1 MNIKELCFS
10 LSEKNGTSGDEKA
23 ACEYAKKLLCEYMP
37 AEIDVLGNVV
47 GTMGGQGTHILLDAH
62 IDQIGLVVRHIDD
75 KGFLL
80 VDKVGG
86 PDLRVLIGA
95 EVTVH
100 GKEDLF
106 GVISSVPPH
115 LQKGDGKSESVDL
128 KTMAVDIG
136 VSKAKAESLV
146 EIGDRI
152 TLRNTQLELLGDK
165 IVSPSFDDR
174 CCIAVILR
182 ALELTK
188 DKLNNIKVSVLFSS
202 QEETGGSG
210 AKTGSFSLMPDYAVA
225 LDVGFGDDPYTD
237 KAQTIKLGKGPSIGI
252 SPTLDREFTK
262 ELKELCKDKG
272 IPFQHDVMGGR
283 TGTNA
288 DSINNTGC
296 GVKTAL
302 LSVPLRYMHTGCE
315 VISLSDIENTAKLL
329 AEYLLKK
336 ESECNAE

>member
-10 LSEKNGTSGDEKA
+10 LSSKNGTSGDETNA
-23 ACEYAKKLLCEYMP
+23 AIYAKELLSEYMN
-37 AEIDVLGNVV
+37 AEIDTLGNVV
-47 GTMGGQGTHILLDAH
+47 GTMGEGDIHILLDAH
-62 IDQIGLVVRHIDD
+62 IDEIGLVVRHIDD

-86 PDLRVLIGA
+86 PDLRVLTGA
-95 EVTVH
+95 EVVVH
-100 GKEDLF
+100 GKKDLF

-115 LQKGDGKSESVDL
+115 LQKGDNKNDTVDL

-136 VSKAKAESLV
+136 YGKEKAMELV
-146 EIGDRI
+146 EVGDRI
-152 TLRNTQLELLGDK
+152 TLKAQQFELIGDK
-165 IVSPSFDDR
+165 VVSPALDDR
-174 CCIAVILR
+174 CCMAVILR

-188 DKLNNIKVSVLFSS
+188 NKLDHIKLSVLFSS
-202 QEETGGSG
+202 QEETSGSG
-210 AKTGSFSLMPDYAVA
+210 AKTGSFSLMPDYAIA

-237 KAQTIKLGKGPSIGI
+237 KTQTIALGKGPSIGI

-262 ELKELCKDKG
+262 ELKELCKDKN
-272 IPFQHDVMGGR
+272 IPYQHDVMGGR

-288 DSINNTGC
+288 DSINNTGR
-296 GVKTAL
+296 GIKTAL

-315 VISLSDIENTAKLL
+315 VASVDDLENAAKVL

-336 ESECNAE
+336 ESEYCA